1 MRRTRGKHS
10 GEIRCEPFSKMAAR
24 TSLLGYYWTYA
35 KESSFDHASMKGF
48 DAGNLL
54 THVS

>member
-24 TSLLGYYWTYA
+24 TSLLGYYWTYV
-35 KESSFDHASMKGF
+35 KECSMNFSDLPPK
-48 DAGNLL
+48 
-54 THVS
+54 S